1 MAHRP
6 WHLFGGSGVLGLDLF
21 GGGQPNPIPRVE
33 DFTSYG
39 GMGASSIQDAMR
51 FRTQRNM
58 PTAMQTEQQR
68 IDWNTA
74 NTNYERIR
82 AARQKR
88 QEAYTAMSQ
97 KVGPTPSPYKSRM
110 GTREAPPFFAQTAP
124 VSRGPVDILAPEVE
138 TLDDI
143 YRKRKNM
150 FRMV

>member
-6 WHLFGGSGVLGLDLF
+6 WHLFSGSGVLGLDLF
-21 GGGQPNPIPRVE
+21 GGGQPNIKPWLQDP
-33 DFTSYG
+33 SGKYG
-39 GMGASSIQDAMR
+39 TGESMTD
-51 FRTQRNM
+51 
-58 PTAMQTEQQR
+58 PQR
-68 IDWNTA
+68 ILYGQDMADWEEMKNLR
-74 NTNYERIR
+74 EQ
-82 AARQKR
+82 RQAMF
-88 QEAYTAMSQ
+88 QEMSQ